1 MIKFYT
7 ALTASLCILIA
18 APAFAQQ
25 GDAASKLTLEDKT
38 LMRCSAAFAM
48 VAWQQDDKA
57 PDGKKYP
64 PLNERGREYFVRAMA
79 EIMDDTG
86 VDRAGITELLRAQMV
101 ELAKPGK
108 LDEAMPPC
116 LLSLESTGL

>member
-1 MIKFYT
+1 MIKFST
-7 ALTASLCILIA
+7 ALTASLCVLIS

-25 GDAASKLTLEDKT
+25 EDVASKLTLQDKT

-48 VAWQQDDKA
+48 VAGQQEDDA
-57 PDGKKYP
+57 PSAKTYP
-64 PLNERGREYFVRAMA
+64 PLDERGREYFVRAIA

-86 VDRAGITELLRAQMV
+86 VDHAGIIELLRAQML